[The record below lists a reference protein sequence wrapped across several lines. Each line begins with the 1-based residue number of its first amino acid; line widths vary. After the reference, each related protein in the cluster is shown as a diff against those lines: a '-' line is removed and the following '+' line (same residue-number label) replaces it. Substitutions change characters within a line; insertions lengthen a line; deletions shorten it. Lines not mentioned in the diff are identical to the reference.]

1 MNKLKDSLIR
11 VWPAMRLFLR
21 WLLVLLP
28 VAGLFL
34 LIREYAV
41 NIPFLDDWMYISMF
55 EKERA
60 GTLTL
65 HDFFMVQMEH
75 RMAFV
80 RAMMLVFYKL
90 FPGNWTI
97 QMFFSWLLLGLTYVN
112 VALLFKKTTGRA
124 FAVWWPLL
132 VLAGLAIF
140 CPVQYRIVLWS
151 MMFQVAALGF
161 FLSGALLAMVSNL
174 PLWLRWVIGIAC
186 ASLATQ
192 SFASG
197 ILVWLLPL
205 PLVWSTPAVKG
216 ARARIIFTVL
226 WLAVFGVTMKLYFTN
241 LVNEVEPMFAYKQGE
256 EETMRKDVKGMISN
270 LDHTIAYVF
279 RFLGNH
285 LCRGS
290 SFSMMDVSLLIGGVS
305 FSLYLAAFG
314 YLVGNWRREELRAQ
328 LGPWLMF
335 GAYSIGTGV
344 LVAMGRGWASSTGD
358 NALAARYV
366 IHAVPLTVSLIALTW
381 IIAQDIVKRRPE
393 WQGGIQ
399 RFINGSGMALLA
411 VLILSWAHGWRLM
424 DMWHSSRLRGAVNTR
439 FFNALYQVEDTV
451 PANRDHARRAEK
463 MGLLNPPMLK
473 DRALSN
479 FRLQPS
485 LLSSTTANFRSMK
498 IELEEVKKGR
508 DRGKEKEDADSQNT
522 APEGEPAGEV
532 EQRYVARVE
541 GFACLRG
548 RNRVA
553 DGVFFTRRIP
563 ETGAW
568 EIFHVVQVSGMPLF
582 LFEMLN
588 KDTQFV
594 HVPSGHIAQDGLAGF
609 TGSFV
614 MTQLPPGV
622 HDIMAW
628 AYDAHEDSVYPMAPF
643 YQLDNR
649 SPVPRVKRLGMDP
662 AAVHIDKFLG
672 KDKSASKA
680 DAKAKAAAE

>member
-11 VWPAMRLFLR
+11 VWPTLRQVLR

-28 VAGLFL
+28 VVGLFL

-41 NIPFLDDWMYISMF
+41 NIPFLDDWMYIGMF

-60 GTLTL
+60 GTLKL

-80 RAMMLVFYKL
+80 RSMMIVFYKL

-97 QMFFSWLLLGLTYVN
+97 HMFFSWLLLALTHVN
-112 VALLFKKTTGRA
+112 VGLLLKKTTGQA
-124 FAVWWPLL
+124 FRVWWPLL

-140 CPVQYRIVLWS
+140 CPVQYRIVLWT
-151 MMFQVAALGF
+151 MMFQVAALGL
-161 FLSGALLAMVSNL
+161 FLSSALLAIMSGL
-174 PLWLRWVIGIAC
+174 PLWLRWVIGIVS

-192 SFASG
+192 CFASG

-205 PLVWSTPAVKG
+205 PLVWFTPAVKG
-216 ARARIIFTVL
+216 PRARIIFTVL
-226 WLAVFGVTMKLYFTN
+226 WLAVFGVTMKLYFTD
-241 LVNEVEPMFAYKQGE
+241 LKNEVEPMFAYKQGE
-256 EETMRKDVKGMISN
+256 EETMRKDVKGMIMN
-270 LDHTIAYVF
+270 LDHTGAYVF

-285 LCRGS
+285 LSRGS
-290 SFSMMDVSLLIGGVS
+290 SFSMMDVSLVIGGVS
-305 FSLYLAAFG
+305 FALYIAAFF
-314 YLVGNWRREELRAQ
+314 YLLRHWRREELRSQ

-335 GAYSIGTGV
+335 GAYSIGTGA
-344 LVAMGRGWASSTGD
+344 LVAMGRSWASSTGD
-358 NALAARYV
+358 NAIAPRYV
-366 IHAVPLTVSLIALTW
+366 IHAVPLTVALIALVW
-381 IIAQDIVKRRPE
+381 IIAEDIIARRPE
-393 WQGGIQ
+393 MKSSAR
-399 RFINGSGMALLA
+399 RFILQSGMALLA
-411 VLILSWAHGWRLM
+411 LLILSWAQGWRLM

-439 FFNALYQVEDTV
+439 FYNVLYQVEDAV

-463 MGLLNPPMLK
+463 LGLLNPPMLK
-473 DRALSN
+473 DRMLSN
-479 FRLQPS
+479 FRLEPS
-485 LLSSTTANFRSMK
+485 LLSSNTANFRSMK
-498 IELEEVKKGR
+498 IDLEEVKKGR
-508 DRGKEKEDADSQNT
+508 EKQEGNAEN
-522 APEGEPAGEV
+522 AVAEGELSNGTV

-548 RNRVA
+548 RDRVA

-563 ETGAW
+563 ESGTW
-568 EIFHVVQVSGMPLF
+568 EIFHVVQVSGMPLY
-582 LFEMLN
+582 LIDMLN

-609 TGSFV
+609 TGTFV

-628 AYDAHEDSVYPMAPF
+628 AYDAQEDSVYPMAPF

-649 SPVPRVKRLGMDP
+649 TEVPRVKRLGMNP
-662 AAVHIDKFLG
+662 ASVHIDKFLLKKKPAEKG
-672 KDKSASKA
+672 DT
-680 DAKAKAAAE
+680 KAASQ

>member
-1 MNKLKDSLIR
+1 MNNLKDSFPR
-11 VWPAMRLFLR
+11 VWPVLRLVLQ
-21 WLLVLLP
+21 WSLVLLP
-28 VAGLFL
+28 AVGLFL
-34 LIREYAV
+34 LIREFGV

-80 RAMMLVFYKL
+80 RAMMLVFYKV

-97 QMFFSWLLLGLTYVN
+97 HMFFSWLLLALTYVN
-112 VALLFKKTTGRA
+112 VGLLLKKTTGQSFR
-124 FAVWWPLL
+124 VWWPLL
-132 VLAGLAIF
+132 VLAGLTIF
-140 CPVQYRIVLWS
+140 CPVQYRVVLWS

-161 FLSGALLAMVSNL
+161 FLSGALLAIMSGL
-174 PLWLRWVIGIAC
+174 PLWLRWIIGIVC

-192 SFASG
+192 CFASG

-205 PLVWSTPAVKG
+205 PLVWFTPAVRG
-216 ARARIIFTVL
+216 LQARIIFTTL
-226 WLAVFGVTMKLYFTN
+226 WLAVFAVTMQLYFTN

-256 EETMRKDVKGMISN
+256 EETMRKDVGGMIKDPGRTGS
-270 LDHTIAYVF
+270 YVF

-285 LCRGS
+285 LSRGS
-290 SFSMMDVSLLIGGVS
+290 SFSMMDVSLVIGGVS
-305 FSLYLAAFG
+305 FALYVVAFG
-314 YLVGNWRREELRAQ
+314 YLLGHWRREELRAQ
-328 LGPWLMF
+328 LGPWLVF

-344 LVAMGRGWASSTGD
+344 LVAMGRSWASSTGD
-358 NALAARYV
+358 NAIAPRYV
-366 IHAVPLTVSLIALTW
+366 IHAVPLTVALIALVW
-381 IIAQDIVKRRPE
+381 IIAQDVIARRPE
-393 WQGGIQ
+393 MKVGAR
-399 RFINGSGMALLA
+399 RFILQSGMALLA
-411 VLILSWAHGWRLM
+411 VLILSWAQGWRLM

-439 FFNALYQVEDTV
+439 FYNVLYQVEDMV

-473 DRALSN
+473 DRMLSN

-485 LLSSTTANFRSMK
+485 LLSSNTANFRSMK
-498 IELEEVKKGR
+498 LSLEEVKKGR
-508 DRGKEKEDADSQNT
+508 EKDDAESPDTGATIEANAEAQ
-522 APEGEPAGEV
+522 
-532 EQRYVARVE
+532 QQWVAQVE

-553 DGVFFTRRIP
+553 DGVFFTRRVP

-568 EIFHVVQVSGMPLF
+568 EIFHVVQVSGMPLY
-582 LFEMLN
+582 LFDMLN

-609 TGSFV
+609 TGTFV

-649 SPVPRVKRLGMDP
+649 GPTPRVKRLGVDP
-662 AAVHIDKFLG
+662 ASVHISKFLKKKQPAEKG
-672 KDKSASKA
+672 DT
-680 DAKAKAAAE
+680 KAAAE